1 MLACSTR
8 LTSKIVPGASNTL
21 GILKG
26 SKFCNA
32 GQNKLSKCLASAVL
46 AYYTPAAVHAIHKI
60 R

>member
-21 GILKG
+21 GISKG
-26 SKFCNA
+26 SNFCNA
-32 GQNKLSKCLASAVL
+32 GKTNSKCIASAVL
-46 AYYTPAAVHAIHKI
+46 AHYTPAAVYAIHKI